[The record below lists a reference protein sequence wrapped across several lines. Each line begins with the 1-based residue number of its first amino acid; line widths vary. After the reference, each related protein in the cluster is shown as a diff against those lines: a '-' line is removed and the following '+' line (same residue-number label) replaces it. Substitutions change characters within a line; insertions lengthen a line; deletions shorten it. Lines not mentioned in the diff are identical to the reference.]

1 MAKRFD
7 IQEWIA
13 KQKLAEQEEFTP
25 DLEDDELKR
34 GAIRQMMAKE
44 KEPMG
49 GDEKLRNTVEAIA
62 DMYSYGEILD
72 ALESFYTKNDEQ
84 VYAEM
89 ARKHAKEF
97 RDFLDNEDEDGDEM
111 FMGDWGPHL
120 AEEDL
125 DEANVT
131 GTGTSISTG
140 NSPAYATPKA
150 FSKSKNKKAP
160 YRKSGYMGYSEPV
173 KENEEEKEYT
183 KDVER
188 IKKTVDSII
197 DTKADWVD
205 LFNVVIEKAKE
216 LEEEGYITTNDVKR
230 LLSTMVKKI

>member
-7 IQEWIA
+7 IHEWQA

-34 GAIRQMMAKE
+34 GAIQQMMAKE

-49 GDEKLRNTVEAIA
+49 GDEKLRNAIETTA

-72 ALESFYTKNDEQ
+72 ALESFYIKNDEQ
-84 VYAEM
+84 VYAKM

-97 RDFLDNEDEDGDEM
+97 RDFLDSEDE
-111 FMGDWGPHL
+111 
-120 AEEDL
+120 L

-140 NSPAYATPKA
+140 DSPAYATPFA
-150 FSKSKNKKAP
+150 FGKKKDKDIEVLGYKKVNEKTDKSKIP
-160 YRKSGYMGYSEPV
+160 HRKSGYMGYSEPV
-173 KENEEEKEYT
+173 GENEEEEKEYSR
-183 KDVER
+183 DVEALE
-188 IKKTVDSII
+188 KLI
-197 DTKADWVD
+197 DDKINTRDEWVD
-205 LFNVVIEKAKE
+205 MFQLLMAHS
-216 LEEEGYITTNDVKR
+216 EEIQGLSDSQIKS
-230 LLSTMVKKI
+230 LLQQSLKDI

>member
-13 KQKLAEQEEFTP
+13 KQKLAEQDDFTP

-34 GAIRQMMAKE
+34 SKIQQMMAKE

-49 GDEKLRNTVEAIA
+49 GDEKLRNAVDDIA

-72 ALESFYTKNDEQ
+72 AIESFYIKNDEQ
-84 VYAEM
+84 KFAEM

-97 RDFLDNEDEDGDEM
+97 RDFLDNDE
-111 FMGDWGPHL
+111 
-120 AEEDL
+120 L
-125 DEANVT
+125 DEANTT

-173 KENEEEKEYT
+173 KENEEENEEEKEYT

-230 LLSTMVKKI
+230 LLSSMVKKI